1 MKRPIKTYQVDGDL
15 IEWIQ
20 ENRLRIHI
28 DILEVCEDNIESENL
43 DEIAAINV
51 KTQNTMNLFVLN
63 DEEAIIETLGLAIS
77 SFVECEEYELA
88 ARARDCKLSWEK
100 RLSENGNVSS

>member
-28 DILEVCEDNIESENL
+28 DILEVCEDNIDSENL

-63 DEEAIIETLGLAIS
+63 DEEAIIETLELAIS

-88 ARARDCKLSWEK
+88 ARARDCKISWEK
-100 RLSENGNVSS
+100 RLRENGIY